1 MAAGHRAN
9 GEAMPQ
15 IHIASVGRL
24 REPHWK
30 NAAET
35 YIKRLRHGYDLIETV
50 IKDGDSSL
58 SAADRAN
65 LEGERLLQALKGNLK
80 VVCLDERGGAMTS
93 VQFARFLQQ
102 CFDTASMPCFVIG
115 GAYGL
120 SEAVKARADMLLSL
134 GPMTFPHELA
144 RVLLLEQLYRA
155 DCIVRGRPY
164 HHA

>member
-1 MAAGHRAN
+1 
-9 GEAMPQ
+9 MPQ
-15 IHIASVGRL
+15 IQIIAVGRL

-35 YIKRLRHGYDLIETV
+35 YAKRLRHGYDLVETV

-58 SAADRAN
+58 PAAERTA
-65 LEGERLLQALKGNLK
+65 LEGERILQALKGNIRT
-80 VVCLDERGGAMTS
+80 VCLDEHGGTMTS
-93 VQFARFLQQ
+93 VKFAHFLRQ
-102 CFDTASMPCFVIG
+102 CFDTAVTPCFVIG

-120 SEAVKARADMLLSL
+120 SEAVKTRADKLLSF

-144 RVLLLEQLYRA
+144 RVLLFEQLYRA
-155 DCIVRGRPY
+155 DCILRGRPY